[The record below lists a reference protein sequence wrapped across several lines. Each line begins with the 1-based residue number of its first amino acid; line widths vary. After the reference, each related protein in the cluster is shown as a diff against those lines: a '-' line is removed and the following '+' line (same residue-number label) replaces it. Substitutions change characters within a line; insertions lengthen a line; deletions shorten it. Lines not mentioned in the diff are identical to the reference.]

1 MEQPTSKRRKL
12 QSDTSDGAAQITDPR
27 FANIQSDPRYRLP
40 SKKHKVKLDKRF
52 ARALQDDDFSRKA
65 RVDRY
70 GRPLDTRKEKQKL
83 KRKYDFDDNESDQ
96 PDDDD
101 TVQKELKAVKLSNRD
116 VLREGKD
123 SDTSSSD
130 SSSEEAPA
138 SDEEVEDEAE
148 LAPQTQA
155 DVPTGEVSSRLAV
168 MNLDWDNIRA
178 QDLMAV
184 FSSFLETADQL
195 NRVAIYPS
203 EYGKERMQREEM
215 EGPPA
220 EIFANGKQVSSDSDG
235 SVSDLEADE
244 EDEESIKKSLLQSNE
259 TEDFDS
265 SALRAY
271 QLTRLR
277 YYYAVLSFSSPT
289 AAKHIYDSVDGTE
302 YLSTANFFDL
312 RFVPDDVDFSTD
324 EPREDCTSI
333 PEGYKPND
341 FVTDALQ
348 HSKVKLTWDAE
359 DNSRKEAQ
367 ARVFRGSRKEVEEA
381 DLAIYLGSDSSSDG
395 EDEDLDEAPEPGSTN
410 QSTTKKAGE
419 RAKMRSLLGL
429 SSASSTS
436 SKSKDKAL
444 LAGVQVTFSAGLSAA
459 DTSGKKRS
467 VFENSP
473 EPDETTLEKYVRK
486 ERERKKS
493 RKEKLRSSSGGAE
506 ADTPT
511 ADAADLSN
519 EDEGFEDPFF
529 ATADAAE
536 PKKSSSKQRKED
548 RLRRKAEREA
558 DEAQSQAQKAE
569 LEHLLDP
576 TGDGEGVRHFD
587 MKEIERDEKAARK
600 AAKRTAAGK
609 KPDRDR
615 TSKTPAAK
623 SNVAREG
630 REKTK
635 GFQIP
640 TNDPRFASRLFEN
653 HEYAIDPT
661 NPRYKETKAMK
672 ELMEEGRRRK
682 GKKEK
687 GGDRGEKNEKRSDGE
702 DVKQLVEKLKRRK
715 V

>member
-1 MEQPTSKRRKL
+1 MEQSTSKRRKVTTTA
-12 QSDTSDGAAQITDPR
+12 SDEAAQITDPR

-70 GRPLDTRKEKQKL
+70 GRPLDTRKEKQEL
-83 KRKYDFDDNESDQ
+83 KRKYEFDEDESDQ

-101 TVQKELKAVKLSNRD
+101 SVQKELKAAKQSSRD
-116 VLREGKD
+116 LLREGKD
-123 SDTSSSD
+123 SGTSSSD
-130 SSSEEAPA
+130 SSSDDASA
-138 SDEEVEDEAE
+138 SDDEIEEEAE

-168 MNLDWDNIRA
+168 VNLDWDNIRS

-184 FSSFLETADQL
+184 FSSFLETTGQL

-220 EIFANGKQVSSDSDG
+220 EIFADEEQTASESDG
-235 SVSDLEADE
+235 SIHYSEADE
-244 EDEESIKKSLLQSNE
+244 EDEEAIKKSLLQSNE
-259 TEDFDS
+259 TEDFNS

-277 YYYAVLSFSSPT
+277 YYYAVLFFSSPN

-312 RFVPDDVDFSTD
+312 RFVPDNVDFSHD

-348 HSKVKLTWDAE
+348 HSRVKLTWDAE
-359 DNSRKEAQ
+359 DNGRKEAQ

-381 DLAIYLGSDSSSDG
+381 DLAIYLGSDSSSNEE
-395 EDEDLDEAPEPGSTN
+395 EDVGEAPEPGSTN
-410 QSTTKKAGE
+410 QSTTKKDGE

-429 SSASSTS
+429 SSEPTTS
-436 SKSKDKAL
+436 SKSKDKAPL
-444 LAGVQVTFSAGLSAA
+444 GGVQVTFSAGLTAA
-459 DTSGKKRS
+459 NASGEKRS

-486 ERERKKS
+486 ERERKQS
-493 RKEKLRSSSGGAE
+493 RKEKLKSTPSGAE

-511 ADAADLSN
+511 ADAPDSPN
-519 EDEGFEDPFF
+519 EDSGFEDDFF
-529 ATADAAE
+529 ATADPSK
-536 PKKSSSKQRKED
+536 PKQSSSKQRKED

-558 DEAQSQAQKAE
+558 EEAQSLAQKAQ

-587 MKEIERDEKAARK
+587 MKEIERDEKTARK
-600 AAKRTAAGK
+600 AAKKVAGK
-609 KPDRDR
+609 KAERNR
-615 TSKTPAAK
+615 AGKNA
-623 SNVAREG
+623 VASVKANSAEEG
-630 REKTK
+630 REK
-635 GFQIP
+635 GFEIP
-640 TNDPRFASRLFEN
+640 TNDARFASRLFEN

-672 ELMEEGRRRK
+672 ALMEEGRRRK
-682 GKKEK
+682 GKKQKE
-687 GGDRGEKNEKRSDGE
+687 GDREERNEKRGDAE